1 MESGLKT
8 CRFSDIELSSVRFG
22 YLTNLVSCLNQLT
35 SKSLV
40 QSHLLHVFEG
50 LGGWVQVFCVINQFF
65 SYVVCQMCE
74 SLIFRD
80 PSGGGK
86 VDFVCVTIQFIWS
99 PPPPPPL
106 GLRSYLMIFLIGSQF
121 SLLLPLSSVSDDWSL
136 LLSPPLKTTWF
147 PKKYSDVQ
155 QPKIEFFHVM
165 EAIFKYFNI
174 IKVLQSRLSLRSSK
188 SRVRCPPKVWL
199 KYVIGFLEYQNL
211 SWPCTSV

>member
-50 LGGWVQVFCVINQFF
+50 LGGWVHVFCVINQFF

-86 VDFVCVTIQFIWS
+86 VDFVCVTIQFI
-99 PPPPPPL
+99 
-106 GLRSYLMIFLIGSQF
+106 
-121 SLLLPLSSVSDDWSL
+121 
-136 LLSPPLKTTWF
+136 
-147 PKKYSDVQ
+147 
-155 QPKIEFFHVM
+155 
-165 EAIFKYFNI
+165 
-174 IKVLQSRLSLRSSK
+174 
-188 SRVRCPPKVWL
+188 
-199 KYVIGFLEYQNL
+199 
-211 SWPCTSV
+211 